1 MCATGVEIPQRTR
14 LQKEQRMRLLL
25 ICAIVVVAWGVAV
38 AQVAKSG
45 GGVPVVGVNT
55 GGPVT
60 PPNPLFERMGKD
72 PSVYSR
78 SVTGTIVTLDS
89 TRGSLVLEGADKTQL
104 TFVVDSKVR
113 VRADKDTAMAGRKDL
128 SLSDYNPGQFVRV
141 TYRVADNKALEVRLK
156 RARS

>member
-1 MCATGVEIPQRTR
+1 
-14 LQKEQRMRLLL
+14 MRLLL
-25 ICAIVVVAWGVAV
+25 ICAIIGAALGVAV
-38 AQVAKSG
+38 AQGGTVTKNG
-45 GGVPVVGVNT
+45 GGIPVPGGNT
-55 GGPVT
+55 GGPVP

-72 PSVYSR
+72 PDVYSR

-89 TRGSLVLEGADKTQL
+89 TRGSLVLEGAGKTQI

-113 VRADKDTAMAGRKDL
+113 VRADKDTALAGRKDL
-128 SLSDYNPGQFVRV
+128 SLSDYTPGQFVRI

>member
-1 MCATGVEIPQRTR
+1 
-14 LQKEQRMRLLL
+14 MRLLL
-25 ICAIVVVAWGVAV
+25 ICAMLLAACGVAA

-45 GGVPVVGVNT
+45 GGAPVVGVNT
-55 GGPVT
+55 GGAAT
-60 PPNPLFERMGKD
+60 PSSPLYERMGKD
-72 PSVYSR
+72 PDVYSR

-89 TRGSLVLEGADKTQL
+89 IRGSLVLEGANKAQL

-113 VRADKDTAMAGRKDL
+113 VRADKDTAMGGRKDL
-128 SLSDYNPGQFVRV
+128 SLGDYTPGQFVRV